1 MSTQIET
8 AWVQQ
13 YSANV
18 MMLAQQMDSRLP
30 GTVTVDNLSA
40 EVGYRDQVGVVDV
53 VQRLSRHADTPFTE
67 VPHAR
72 RQFTTL
78 DWEFGE
84 IIDKQD
90 VQRALTNPQSSYAM
104 AAAAAF
110 NRRRDRTI
118 LEGIFADARTGKTG
132 ASSVS
137 FLSGNQIPVDFVE
150 SGSAT
155 NSSLTIG
162 KLRRAREL
170 LMDAEAG
177 DSDFYIVCSQREL
190 NALLRTIE
198 VTSSDYNEVKPLT
211 DGKVDTYM
219 GFKFVR
225 VPSSMLLVNGASNRR
240 IPAYHK
246 TGVLFAQTGGETF
259 TVAQDPTKGF
269 NFRLYGSASF
279 GATRLEEP
287 KCVEIIC
294 HPTTF

>member
-18 MMLAQQMDSRLP
+18 MMLAQQMDARLP
-30 GTVTVDNLSA
+30 QTVTIDNLSA
-40 EVGYRDQVGVVDV
+40 EVGYRDQVGSVDV
-53 VQRLSRHADTPFTE
+53 VQRLSRHSDTPFTE

-90 VQRALTNPQSSYAM
+90 LQRALTNPQSSYAM

-132 ASSVS
+132 SSTVS
-137 FLSGNQIPVDFVE
+137 FLSGNQIAVDYVE
-150 SGSAT
+150 SGSAV

-170 LMDAEAG
+170 LLDAEAG
-177 DSDFYIVCSQREL
+177 ESDFYVVCSQREL
-190 NALLRTIE
+190 NALLRTVE
-198 VTSSDYNEVKPLT
+198 VTSSDYNDTKALV
-211 DGKVDTYM
+211 DGKVNTFM
-219 GFKFVR
+219 GFDFVR
-225 VPSSMLLVNGASNRR
+225 VPSALLPVNGSSNRR

-246 TGVLFAQTGGETF
+246 SGVLFAQTGGETF
-259 TVAQDPTKGF
+259 QVAQDPTKGF
-269 NFRLYGSASF
+269 NYRLYGSASF
-279 GATRLEEP
+279 GATRLEEV

>member
-18 MMLAQQMDSRLP
+18 TMLAQQMDARLP
-30 GTVTVDNLSA
+30 QTVTIDNLSA
-40 EVGYRDQVGVVDV
+40 EVGYRDQVGAVDV

-90 VQRALTNPQSSYAM
+90 LQRALTNPQSSYAQ

-132 ASSVS
+132 SSTVS
-137 FLSGNQIPVDFVE
+137 FTSGNQIPVNFVE
-150 SGSAT
+150 SGSAAD
-155 NSSLTIG
+155 SSLTIA

-170 LMDAEAG
+170 LLDAEAG
-177 DSDFYIVCSQREL
+177 ESDFYIVCSQREL
-190 NALLRTIE
+190 NALLRTVE
-198 VTSSDYNEVKPLT
+198 VTSSDYNTTKALV
-211 DGKVDTYM
+211 DGQVDTFM
-219 GFKFVR
+219 GFRFVR
-225 VPSSMLLVNGASNRR
+225 VPSSLLLVNGASNRR

-246 TGVLFAQTGGETF
+246 SGVLFAQTGDTTF
-259 TVAQDPTKGF
+259 RVAEDPTKGF
-269 NFRLYGSASF
+269 NYRLYGSASF

>member
-18 MMLAQQMDSRLP
+18 MMLAQQMDARLP
-30 GTVTVDNLSA
+30 QTVTIDNLAA
-40 EVGYRDQVGVVDV
+40 EVGYRDQVGAVDV

-67 VPHAR
+67 VPHSR

-90 VQRALTNPQSSYAM
+90 LQRALTNPQSSYAQ
-104 AAAAAF
+104 AAAAGF

-118 LEGIFADARTGKTG
+118 LEGIFADARIGKTG
-132 ASSVS
+132 ASTVS
-137 FLSGNQIPVDFVE
+137 FLSGNQIAVDYVE
-150 SGSAT
+150 SGSAV

-170 LMDAEAG
+170 LLDAEAG
-177 DSDFYIVCSQREL
+177 ETDFFVVCSQREL
-190 NALLRTIE
+190 NALLRTVE
-198 VTSSDYNEVKPLT
+198 VTSEDYNSTKALV
-211 DGKVDTYM
+211 DGRVDTFM

-225 VPSSMLLVNGASNRR
+225 VPSSQLPVNGSSNRR

-246 TGVLFAQTGGETF
+246 SGVLFAQTGDTTF
-259 TVAQDPTKGF
+259 RVAEDPTKGF
-269 NFRLYGSASF
+269 NYRLYGSASF
-279 GATRLEEP
+279 GATRLEEA